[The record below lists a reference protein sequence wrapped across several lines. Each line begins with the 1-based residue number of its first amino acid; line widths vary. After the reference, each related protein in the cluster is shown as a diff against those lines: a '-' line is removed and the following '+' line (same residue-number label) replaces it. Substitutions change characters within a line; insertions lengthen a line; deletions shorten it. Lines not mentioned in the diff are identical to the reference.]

1 MDTKKLRQKI
11 LDLAIHGKLV
21 PQDPNDEPASVLL
34 ERIRKEK
41 EQLIKEGKIKAPKKS
56 KSAGDTSHYPKEG
69 LFAVPKGWAWT
80 SLGDIAV
87 DMADGPFGSNLKR
100 EHYTQNREVRIIQ
113 LSNIGEKGWREENTK
128 YTTFTHAR
136 VIERSIVNPGDL
148 VIAKMMPAGRA
159 IICPDS
165 ERAYVLSSDAV
176 KYVPSK
182 EIFNRYL
189 LYAINSSVVLNQI
202 HAEVQGVTRARTSIE
217 KLRGYLIP
225 IPPKKEQY
233 RIVQSIEYWL
243 RLHNIIEHDKGVIN
257 GYIERVKSRILELA
271 IRGKLVPQDPSDEP
285 AIELLKRINPSFTP
299 SHNLH
304 YDEALPS
311 GWAITPLYIICD
323 TINGLWK
330 GKKEPLIN
338 VGVIRN
344 ANFTKDFTLDYSKIE
359 YIDVEQKSFE
369 KRNLENGDIIVEKSG
384 GSDNFPVGRSILY
397 RGENGKYS
405 FSNFTMSLRIAK
417 KDCILPEYL
426 YYVLQYRYR
435 RGDMKQL
442 QTQTT
447 GLHNL
452 LTDKFM
458 SLTIPIP
465 PVEEQ
470 LRIVQ
475 TIKNLFGIVNGI
487 RDLVNDNKQGINSL

>member
-1 MDTKKLRQKI
+1 MSTVMEIFQINPKNHEDDSTEAGFVPMASISDGFEDKYSYEVKPWKSIKSGFTHFRNGDIAVAKISPCLENRKSFVVRGLPQEIGAGTTELFILRSGQIIPEYGLLFFKSEFFISNCVGTFNGVVGQQRVARTIIEEMPFPIPPIGEQKRIIQRVGSIFRMVSEVENSQTALKDSIEKSKARI
-11 LDLAIHGKLV
+11 LDMAIHGKLV
-21 PQDPNDEPASVLL
+21 PQD
-34 ERIRKEK
+34 
-41 EQLIKEGKIKAPKKS
+41 
-56 KSAGDTSHYPKEG
+56 H
-69 LFAVPKGWAWT
+69 
-80 SLGDIAV
+80 
-87 DMADGPFGSNLKR
+87 
-100 EHYTQNREVRIIQ
+100 
-113 LSNIGEKGWREENTK
+113 
-128 YTTFTHAR
+128 
-136 VIERSIVNPGDL
+136 
-148 VIAKMMPAGRA
+148 
-159 IICPDS
+159 
-165 ERAYVLSSDAV
+165 
-176 KYVPSK
+176 
-182 EIFNRYL
+182 
-189 LYAINSSVVLNQI
+189 
-202 HAEVQGVTRARTSIE
+202 
-217 KLRGYLIP
+217 
-225 IPPKKEQY
+225 
-233 RIVQSIEYWL
+233 
-243 RLHNIIEHDKGVIN
+243 
-257 GYIERVKSRILELA
+257 
-271 IRGKLVPQDPSDEP
+271 SDEP
-285 AIELLKRINPSFTP
+285 AIELLKRINPNFKP
-299 SHNLH
+299 SDNLH

-344 ANFTKDFTLDYSKIE
+344 ANFTKDFTLDYSRIE
-359 YIDVEQKSFE
+359 YIDVEKRSFE

>member
-1 MDTKKLRQKI
+1 MFMKCKVTVDTSHYPKEGPWELPEGWCWTTIDDIAFVTKLAGFEYTEFIANNLTGSDGVPLFKGKNVQDGKIIYKFESYIPKAVSDELPRSQVRRKCLLTPYVGTIGNIGIHDKGGFYHLGSNVGKIEILNGYQTDIYEEYVKIFLQSSAGYKELTKQKKATAQDSISIEAIREVFIPIPPRREQQLILLQLNHWLSVVDSIKHAEDGITETICTAKAEI

-21 PQDPNDEPASVLL
+21 PQDS
-34 ERIRKEK
+34 
-41 EQLIKEGKIKAPKKS
+41 
-56 KSAGDTSHYPKEG
+56 
-69 LFAVPKGWAWT
+69 
-80 SLGDIAV
+80 
-87 DMADGPFGSNLKR
+87 
-100 EHYTQNREVRIIQ
+100 
-113 LSNIGEKGWREENTK
+113 
-128 YTTFTHAR
+128 
-136 VIERSIVNPGDL
+136 
-148 VIAKMMPAGRA
+148 
-159 IICPDS
+159 
-165 ERAYVLSSDAV
+165 
-176 KYVPSK
+176 
-182 EIFNRYL
+182 
-189 LYAINSSVVLNQI
+189 
-202 HAEVQGVTRARTSIE
+202 
-217 KLRGYLIP
+217 
-225 IPPKKEQY
+225 
-233 RIVQSIEYWL
+233 
-243 RLHNIIEHDKGVIN
+243 
-257 GYIERVKSRILELA
+257 
-271 IRGKLVPQDPSDEP
+271 SDEP
-285 AIELLKRINPSFTP
+285 AIELLKRINPDLKP
-299 SHNLH
+299 SDNLH

-323 TINGLWK
+323 TITGLWK

>member
-1 MDTKKLRQKI
+1 MFMKCKVTVDTSHYPKEGPWELPDGWVWCYLEELCLFLSRGKSPVYSNDSKEYPVFAQKCNLKEGGISLEKALFLNPATLPKWSIEYRLKTGDVLVNSTGTGTVGRTRLFDEQVLGPYPFVVPDSHVSVIRTFNQISSEYVYILLSSEFGQQYFADNLAGSTNQKELYIAAIADFQIPLPPVEEQRRIAKQVFALENSIKKLDEEKLLIQSSIESAKAKI
-11 LDLAIHGKLV
+11 LNLAIHGKLV
-21 PQDPNDEPASVLL
+21 PHDPADES
-34 ERIRKEK
+34 
-41 EQLIKEGKIKAPKKS
+41 
-56 KSAGDTSHYPKEG
+56 
-69 LFAVPKGWAWT
+69 
-80 SLGDIAV
+80 
-87 DMADGPFGSNLKR
+87 
-100 EHYTQNREVRIIQ
+100 
-113 LSNIGEKGWREENTK
+113 
-128 YTTFTHAR
+128 
-136 VIERSIVNPGDL
+136 
-148 VIAKMMPAGRA
+148 
-159 IICPDS
+159 
-165 ERAYVLSSDAV
+165 
-176 KYVPSK
+176 
-182 EIFNRYL
+182 
-189 LYAINSSVVLNQI
+189 
-202 HAEVQGVTRARTSIE
+202 
-217 KLRGYLIP
+217 
-225 IPPKKEQY
+225 
-233 RIVQSIEYWL
+233 
-243 RLHNIIEHDKGVIN
+243 
-257 GYIERVKSRILELA
+257 
-271 IRGKLVPQDPSDEP
+271 
-285 AIELLKRINPSFTP
+285 AIELLKRINPDFKP
-299 SHNLH
+299 SYNLH

>member
-1 MDTKKLRQKI
+1 MRYKVTVNTSHYPKEGPWELPDGWAWLSGNDIFHPMESASPKGDFFDYIDIDAIDNSRNLIKEPKHIPVNNAPSRASRKVSRGDVLFSMVRPYLRNIALVEQENCIASTGFYVCHCSGVVDNKYCFYLMLSDYVVDGLNQFMKGDNSPSINNAHVTSWLYPIPPLAEQKRI
-11 LDLAIHGKLV
+11 NKAIENILIYTDYLNDAQVFIGNTINDIKARVLDLAIHGKLA
-21 PQDPNDEPASVLL
+21 PQDPKEEP
-34 ERIRKEK
+34 
-41 EQLIKEGKIKAPKKS
+41 G
-56 KSAGDTSHYPKEG
+56 
-69 LFAVPKGWAWT
+69 
-80 SLGDIAV
+80 
-87 DMADGPFGSNLKR
+87 
-100 EHYTQNREVRIIQ
+100 
-113 LSNIGEKGWREENTK
+113 
-128 YTTFTHAR
+128 
-136 VIERSIVNPGDL
+136 
-148 VIAKMMPAGRA
+148 
-159 IICPDS
+159 
-165 ERAYVLSSDAV
+165 
-176 KYVPSK
+176 
-182 EIFNRYL
+182 
-189 LYAINSSVVLNQI
+189 
-202 HAEVQGVTRARTSIE
+202 
-217 KLRGYLIP
+217 
-225 IPPKKEQY
+225 
-233 RIVQSIEYWL
+233 
-243 RLHNIIEHDKGVIN
+243 
-257 GYIERVKSRILELA
+257 
-271 IRGKLVPQDPSDEP
+271 
-285 AIELLKRINPSFTP
+285 IELLKRINPDFKP

>member
-1 MDTKKLRQKI
+1 MPDGWVWCYLEELCLFLSRGKSPVYSNDSKEYPVFAQKCNLKEGGISLDKALFLNPATLPKWSIEYRLKTGDVLVNSTGTGTVGRTRLFDEQVLGPYPFVVPDSHVSVIRTFNQISSEYVYILLSSEFGQQYFADNLAGSTNQKELYIAAIADFQIPLPPAKEQRRIAKQVFALENSIKKLDEEKLLMQSRIESAKAKI
-11 LDLAIHGKLV
+11 LNLAIHGKLV
-21 PQDPNDEPASVLL
+21 PHDPTDES
-34 ERIRKEK
+34 
-41 EQLIKEGKIKAPKKS
+41 
-56 KSAGDTSHYPKEG
+56 
-69 LFAVPKGWAWT
+69 
-80 SLGDIAV
+80 
-87 DMADGPFGSNLKR
+87 
-100 EHYTQNREVRIIQ
+100 
-113 LSNIGEKGWREENTK
+113 
-128 YTTFTHAR
+128 
-136 VIERSIVNPGDL
+136 
-148 VIAKMMPAGRA
+148 
-159 IICPDS
+159 
-165 ERAYVLSSDAV
+165 
-176 KYVPSK
+176 
-182 EIFNRYL
+182 
-189 LYAINSSVVLNQI
+189 
-202 HAEVQGVTRARTSIE
+202 
-217 KLRGYLIP
+217 
-225 IPPKKEQY
+225 
-233 RIVQSIEYWL
+233 
-243 RLHNIIEHDKGVIN
+243 
-257 GYIERVKSRILELA
+257 
-271 IRGKLVPQDPSDEP
+271 
-285 AIELLKRINPSFTP
+285 AIELLRRINPNFKP
-299 SHNLH
+299 SDNLH
-304 YDEALPS
+304 YNETLPI
-311 GWAITPLYIICD
+311 GWAVTPLHGICN

-330 GKKEPLIN
+330 GTKAPLIN

-359 YIDVEQKSFE
+359 YINVEQKSFE

>member
-1 MDTKKLRQKI
+1 MESTSPQGDFFDYIDIDAIDNTQNIIKRPKHIPVKDAPSRASRKVSRGDVLFSMVRPYLRNIALVELDNCIASTGFYICRCSSMLDSKYCFYMMLSDYVVTGLNQFMKGDNSPSINNSHITSWFYPIPPLPEQKRISETIEDLFVYADCLCDAETYIEARVCEVKKII

-21 PQDPNDEPASVLL
+21 PQDP
-34 ERIRKEK
+34 
-41 EQLIKEGKIKAPKKS
+41 
-56 KSAGDTSHYPKEG
+56 
-69 LFAVPKGWAWT
+69 
-80 SLGDIAV
+80 
-87 DMADGPFGSNLKR
+87 
-100 EHYTQNREVRIIQ
+100 
-113 LSNIGEKGWREENTK
+113 
-128 YTTFTHAR
+128 
-136 VIERSIVNPGDL
+136 
-148 VIAKMMPAGRA
+148 
-159 IICPDS
+159 S
-165 ERAYVLSSDAV
+165 E
-176 KYVPSK
+176 
-182 EIFNRYL
+182 
-189 LYAINSSVVLNQI
+189 
-202 HAEVQGVTRARTSIE
+202 
-217 KLRGYLIP
+217 
-225 IPPKKEQY
+225 
-233 RIVQSIEYWL
+233 
-243 RLHNIIEHDKGVIN
+243 
-257 GYIERVKSRILELA
+257 
-271 IRGKLVPQDPSDEP
+271 EP
-285 AIELLKRINPSFTP
+285 AIELLKRINPGFEP
-299 SHNLH
+299 SDNLH